1 MSAVKRLFVGAG
13 AGVGGLLLLFVA
25 FFFWASSGGLSKDEL
40 AQIRQYPAEPAS
52 TTLDTVTVMTYN
64 IGYLSGMT
72 NNEPVVRPD
81 SLFASNM
88 NQAANLIRDADP
100 DIIGVQEID
109 YGGARVGH
117 VHQLDTI
124 ATRLSYP
131 TAAQAVNWDERYLP
145 FPYGWPSV
153 NFGRTI
159 SGQAVLSR
167 HPIRQHNR
175 SVLPRPPQPFFRDA
189 FYLDRLAQV
198 AVIDL
203 DGRPV
208 AVVNLHLEAYHTG
221 TRETQIRQVRR
232 LYDRLVGANVPT
244 LIIGDLNSELSLA
257 NDTATTANLT
267 SADDTMRLLLDDMSL
282 RLAFPDSTYREGPP
296 PATFPADAPTQK
308 IDYILYPPEHFA
320 PVTRHIQCGAP
331 SPPSDHCAVTASFR
345 LRKSAAEWPTPDP
358 MPSLDRLL
366 TN

>member
-1 MSAVKRLFVGAG
+1 MKRFFVGAG
-13 AGVGGLLLLFVA
+13 AVVGGLLLVFVA
-25 FFFWASSGGLSKDEL
+25 FFFWASSGGLPEDEL
-40 AQIRQYPAEPAS
+40 AQIRQYSAEPAS
-52 TTLDTVTVMTYN
+52 TAPDTVTVMTYN

-81 SLFASNM
+81 SLFTSNM
-88 NQAANLIRDADP
+88 EQAVDLIRDADP
-100 DIIGVQEID
+100 DVIGVQEID

-124 ATRLSYP
+124 ATRLGYP

-167 HPIRQHNR
+167 HSIRQHKR
-175 SVLPRPPQPFFRDA
+175 TVLPRPPQPFFRDA

-198 AVIDL
+198 VVIDL
-203 DGRPV
+203 GGRPV

-221 TRETQIRQVRR
+221 TREKQIRRVRA
-232 LYDRLVGANVPT
+232 LYDRLVGANVPS
-244 LIIGDLNSELSLA
+244 LVIGDLNSELPIA
-257 NDTATTANLT
+257 DDTATTANRT
-267 SADDTMRLLLDDMSL
+267 SADGTMRTLLGDTSL
-282 RLAFPDSTYREGPP
+282 RLAFSDSTYREGPP
-296 PATFPADAPTQK
+296 PATFPADAPAQK
-308 IDYILYPPEHFA
+308 IDYILYPPDLFA

-331 SPPSDHCAVTASFR
+331 SPPSDHCAVIASFR
-345 LRKSAAEWPTPDP
+345 LRKSVAEWPAPADIP
-358 MPSLDRLL
+358 PLDTLL
-366 TN
+366 TD